1 MYCFL
6 IYTSTKTQSLI
17 NLFVSYCIHNSLK
30 DPISDVSSKGS
41 NRTEN
46 HNLNLKPLLTNQF
59 TGAWTHYTDT
69 VSGMR
74 TDHMVES
81 FQRISIE

>member
-1 MYCFL
+1 MKDQYH
-6 IYTSTKTQSLI
+6 IKWMTKVNHSHMLLVEEILEWKT
-17 NLFVSYCIHNSLK
+17 
-30 DPISDVSSKGS
+30 KGLVACTC
-41 NRTEN
+41 NDYFEYVF
-46 HNLNLKPLLTNQF
+46 LLTNQF

-69 VSGMR
+69 VQGTR